1 MDTQNPY
8 QTPQAALQERAA
20 DEPLLA
26 SRGARLGAVII
37 DSLLLALI
45 TMPISYFKGDFEM
58 LVQGIEPSI
67 WLQVQGILIGMVVFV
82 LINGAWLKRYGQ
94 TVGKRICKVRIV
106 DMQGQVPALP
116 GLLLKRYLSVWLV
129 SLIPVA
135 GTLLCSINYL
145 FIFRSDRR
153 CVHDHLAGTRV
164 VAA

>member
-1 MDTQNPY
+1 MDAQNPY
-8 QTPQAALQERAA
+8 QTPQSALQERAA

-37 DSLLLALI
+37 DTLLMMLI
-45 TMPISYFKGDFEM
+45 TVPISYFKGDFEM
-58 LVQGIEPSI
+58 LMQGIEPSI
-67 WLQVQGILIGMVVFV
+67 WLQVQGMLIGMGVFV
-82 LINGAWLKRYGQ
+82 LINVAWLKRYGQ

-135 GTLLCSINYL
+135 GTWLCGINYL